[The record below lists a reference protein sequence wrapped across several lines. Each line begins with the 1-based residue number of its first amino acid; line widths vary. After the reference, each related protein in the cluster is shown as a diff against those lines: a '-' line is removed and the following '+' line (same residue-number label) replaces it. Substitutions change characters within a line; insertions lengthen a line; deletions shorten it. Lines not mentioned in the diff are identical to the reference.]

1 LQGQDGRTAKEM
13 GRVVARRPG
22 DRDLPAIS
30 TGSLGPAP
38 TLTIAKGRTLTPMGR
53 RARVPRGAS
62 SAARN

>member
-1 LQGQDGRTAKEM
+1 LQGQDRRTAKET

-22 DRDLPAIS
+22 DRPAIS

-38 TLTIAKGRTLTPMGR
+38 TLTTAKGRTLTPVGR